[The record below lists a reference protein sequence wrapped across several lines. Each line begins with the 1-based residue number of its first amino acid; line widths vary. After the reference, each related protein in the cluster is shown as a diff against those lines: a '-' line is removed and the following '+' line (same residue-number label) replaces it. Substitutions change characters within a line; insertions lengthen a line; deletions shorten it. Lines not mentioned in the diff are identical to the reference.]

1 MHTFISPLCTGIY
14 SEPTNLILVWNMQTG
29 KCQRTFKH
37 KAPVWAVAISH
48 ELCITGC
55 EQGKVKVWDIK
66 SGDLVKVGI
75 GGESTGTHN
84 DIHVVLHVFRA
95 IG

>member
-1 MHTFISPLCTGIY
+1 
-14 SEPTNLILVWNMQTG
+14 MQTG

-37 KAPVWAVAISH
+37 KAPVWAVAISQ

-66 SGDLVKVGI
+66 SGDLIKVGTRR
-75 GGESTGTHN
+75 SYN
-84 DIHVVLHVFRA
+84 DVIIIH
-95 IG
+95 I

>member
-1 MHTFISPLCTGIY
+1 MYRYIQRTHYLF
-14 SEPTNLILVWNMQTG
+14 LVWNMQTG

-75 GGESTGTHN
+75 GGESTGP
-84 DIHVVLHVFRA
+84 
-95 IG
+95 

>member
-1 MHTFISPLCTGIY
+1 
-14 SEPTNLILVWNMQTG
+14 MQTG

-66 SGDLVKVGI
+66 SGDLVKVGP
-75 GGESTGTHN
+75 G
-84 DIHVVLHVFRA
+84 
-95 IG
+95 